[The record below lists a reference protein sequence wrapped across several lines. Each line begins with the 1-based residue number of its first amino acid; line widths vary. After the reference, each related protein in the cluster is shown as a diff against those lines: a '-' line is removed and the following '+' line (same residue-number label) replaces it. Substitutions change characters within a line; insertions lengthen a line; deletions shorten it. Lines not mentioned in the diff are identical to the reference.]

1 MAAPLRRA
9 RYQKVIMDQVKDLQ
23 NIDIK
28 ENAIWR
34 IDNALLNIL
43 LKDKSSGGNL
53 IWATDTYASRGYGF
67 QPQDQITV
75 NLITGRLGN
84 IVKPRITKSK
94 KEQKDRIKK
103 KAEVFT
109 PSWIC
114 NMMANGFDEWFERGN
129 VFNVPDGVTWHK
141 TEGKITFPEGKTWR
155 QYIRLRILEIT
166 CGEAPFLA
174 SRYDTVT
181 GEWIDV
187 NSRVGLLDRKLRVI
201 NENVTEEKEW
211 VKYAEEA
218 YQSTYGFEWQGDSL
232 LIARENL
239 LYTFIDFFTDKFG
252 NFPKIE
258 YLLSIANILAWN
270 VFQMD
275 GLKYVVPYSC
285 NPIKSGQLS
294 MFDIIEEFDCLG
306 CQSGNNSKHMGIYPI
321 IKNWRSKINYRFYD
335 LLGGKKMKFDY
346 IIGNPPYQEKSRGAN
361 ANDTPVYHW
370 FYDGAMKVSDRIE
383 LITPARFLFNAGGTP
398 QEWNRQMLDD
408 EHFKVVLYEPNS
420 RNVFNNA
427 DIKGGVAVTYYDR
440 NKTFGAI
447 GVFSAYPE
455 LNSIRKKVGSLS
467 DSSLNE
473 VITNRGLYRYSDLA
487 YKEQPNAMLKTADR
501 RIAPSAFARMP
512 EIFTEQKPIDGHE
525 YIQILGNSSGE
536 RIYRWVRRDYVE
548 EVSNLTKYKV
558 LVPKANG
565 SGAIGEI
572 LSTPLIGLPLI
583 GLPLIGFTETYI
595 SIGECDSLACAE
607 ATLKYVK
614 TKFARI
620 MLGILKVTQNNAK
633 PTWRY
638 VPLQNFT
645 SSSDIDWSQSVAEV
659 DVQLYRKYGLD
670 DKEIAFIES
679 HVKEMD

>member
-1 MAAPLRRA
+1 
-9 RYQKVIMDQVKDLQ
+9 MDQVKDLQ

-28 ENAIWR
+28 ENALWHL
-34 IDNALLNIL
+34 DNALLNIL

-53 IWATDTYASRGYGF
+53 IWATDTYSSRGYGF
-67 QPQDQITV
+67 QPQDRITV

-141 TEGKITFPEGKTWR
+141 TEGKIAFPEGKTWQ

-239 LYTFIDFFTDKFG
+239 LYTFVDFFTDKFG

-270 VFQMD
+270 IFQMD
-275 GLKYVVPYSC
+275 GLKYIVPYSC
-285 NPIKSGQLS
+285 KPIKSGQLS
-294 MFDIIEEFDCLG
+294 MFDFIEEYDCPG
-306 CQSGNNSKHMGIYPI
+306 CQSGNNAKHMGIYPI

-335 LLGGKKMKFDY
+335 LLGGKKMKFDFV
-346 IIGNPPYQEKSRGAN
+346 IGNPPYQTEAQKTSTS
-361 ANDTPVYHW
+361 DDPVYNY
-370 FYDGAMKVSDRIE
+370 FMDAAYCLSDRVM
-383 LITPARFLFNAGGTP
+383 LISPARFLMNAGKTP
-398 QEWNRQMLDD
+398 KAWNEKCLADK
-408 EHFKVVLYEPNS
+408 HLKVVYYE
-420 RNVFNNA
+420 
-427 DIKGGVAVTYYDR
+427 
-440 NKTFGAI
+440 
-447 GVFSAYPE
+447 
-455 LNSIRKKVGSLS
+455 S
-467 DSSLNE
+467 DSSKIFSTTSIPGGIS
-473 VITNRGLYRYSDLA
+473 ITYRDATQDFGEIGHFIPNQALLQIFEKVKKYKSASITSEIYSQSKFDLSALYKNYPEMREKIGSEGKDKRFRQIVMERFPNLF
-487 YKEQPNAMLKTADR
+487 KEERQ
-501 RIAPSAFARMP
+501 
-512 EIFTEQKPIDGHE
+512 
-525 YIQILGNSSGE
+525 NSSDIRVLGLINKK
-536 RIYRWVRRDYVE
+536 RAYRFINRDLVE
-548 EVSNLTKYKV
+548 NEKWLDKFKV
-558 LVPKANG
+558 FVPFSNG
-565 SGAIGEI
+565 SI
-572 LSTPLIGLPLI
+572 LSDKQEWIIGNPVLGVPGDGMTQTFI
-583 GLPLIGFTETYI
+583 GIGCFEDKI
-595 SIGECDSLACAE
+595 QAE
-607 ATLKYVK
+607 NLLKYVK
-614 TKFARI
+614 SKFARI
-620 MLGILKVTQNNAK
+620 MLSVLKVTQGNK
-633 PTWRY
+633 SETWSH
-638 VPLQNFT
+638 VPIQDFT
-645 SSSDIDWSQSVAEV
+645 EHSDIDWNKSIHEI
-659 DVQLYRKYGLD
+659 DFQLYRKYGLD